1 MKRIHGKGGFS
12 IAELLIALGLT
23 SLVAA
28 ASFMV
33 YFAGA
38 KAWKRAENLV
48 EVQQNL
54 RIAMN
59 TLNTEIRK
67 ADYFKIQHGNR
78 EITISYPNGSTKGYK
93 YHPVSGEIRISESG
107 ATVAMH
113 IDDLKFSYRDGLII
127 IEITT
132 KAMEGVR
139 GEKYT
144 FSIYARGKAE
154 DDRL

>member
-1 MKRIHGKGGFS
+1 MKRIHGQGGFS
-12 IAELLIALGLT
+12 IIELMIALGLT
-23 SLVAA
+23 SLVALV
-28 ASFMV
+28 SFMV
-33 YFAGA
+33 CFAGA

-93 YHPVSGEIRISESG
+93 YHPASGEIRISESG

>member
-1 MKRIHGKGGFS
+1 MKRIHGQGGFS

-23 SLVAA
+23 SLVAT

-38 KAWKRAENLV
+38 KTWQRAENMA

-59 TLNTEIRK
+59 TLCTEIRK
-67 ADYFKIQHGNR
+67 ADYFKIKPGNR
-78 EITISYPNGSTKGYK
+78 EITLTYPNGSTKGYK
-93 YHPVSGEIRISESG
+93 YHPTSGEIRISESG
-107 ATVAMH
+107 ASVAMH
-113 IDDLKFSYRDGLII
+113 IDDLKFCYQDGLII

-132 KAMEGVR
+132 KTMEGIQ

-144 FSIYARGKAE
+144 FSIYARGKVE
-154 DDRL
+154 DDS